1 MPGTELAQALLLD
14 NIGQLVTPSAK
25 WDDRTGPRRGSAM
38 QQLDIV
44 TEAAVFCREG
54 EIVFAGPRQEVVRRA
69 ENLVNAS
76 QLMRFDCDAGVVIPG
91 FCDSHTH
98 PVFVLPRL
106 IDFEKRIAGATYEEI
121 AAEGGGIKSSVCSVR
136 EASQAELEEQIEFAF
151 RQMALQGTTTV
162 EAKSG
167 YGLDLASELT
177 SLRAIRNVANRWAG
191 SVYATLLGAHVVP
204 AEYKEHR
211 AEYVRVVCE
220 EMLPRVA
227 EEQLADFVDVFCER
241 GAFTESETEQIFA
254 AAKRHRILVRAHV
267 GQFTAADLQRFSDY
281 HPASFD
287 HLDHVDEA
295 GVDWLSAHNTVATLV
310 PGANFFL
317 GQREYPNVRRLMDAG
332 VPVALATD
340 YNPGTSPTL
349 SMPFVMSLACTQMKM
364 SPAEALVAATI
375 NGAHA
380 LCCADRKG
388 SIQPG
393 KDADLAVFGVDDYR
407 EIPYWIAGD
416 LCLATVIRGELIA

>member
-1 MPGTELAQALLLD
+1 MRGTELAQALLLD
-14 NIGQLVTPSAK
+14 NIGQLATPTAN
-25 WDDRTGPRRGSAM
+25 WDDRAGPRRGNAM
-38 QQLDIV
+38 REVDIV
-44 TEAAVFCREG
+44 PEAAVFCRDG
-54 EIVFAGPRQEVVRRA
+54 EIVFAGPREEVVRRA
-69 ENLVNAS
+69 EALVDAA
-76 QLMRFDCDAGVVIPG
+76 QLIRFDCDAGVVIPG

-98 PVFVLPRL
+98 PAFVLPRL
-106 IDFEKRIAGATYEEI
+106 TDFEKRIAGATYEEI
-121 AAEGGGIKSSVCSVR
+121 ALAGGGIKSSVRSVR

-167 YGLDLASELT
+167 YGLDLASELK

-191 SVYATLLGAHVVP
+191 TVYATFLGAHVVP
-204 AEYKEHR
+204 AEYKEDR

-227 EEQLADFVDVFCER
+227 EERLADFVDVFCER

-254 AAKRHRILVRAHV
+254 AAKRHRLLVRAHV
-267 GQFTAADLQRFSDY
+267 GQFTAAALQRFSDY

-287 HLDHVDEA
+287 HLDYVDEA
-295 GVDWLSAHNTVATLV
+295 GVDWLSAHNTVVTLV

-317 GQREYPNVRRLMDAG
+317 GQKGYPNVRRLMDAG
-332 VPVALATD
+332 VPLALATD